1 MALDETEPLTD
12 DVVANVFIAAMSIPE
27 WQRAEFVDSACA
39 GDPELL
45 SKVLARIESE
55 TKLKGFLLTP
65 LLVGEQF
72 DRPFKPSDVILRR
85 FRILRVAGEGGM
97 GVVYEAEDE
106 KLKRRI
112 AIKCPHPQFRGRLT
126 PEAFKA
132 LQVTHPN
139 VCRVFE
145 LHTEDTPKGHVD
157 FLTMEL
163 VGGETLAERLVRE
176 QQKNWLHTAEGME
189 IARQICTGL
198 SAIHTKGIVHRDLK
212 PANVMLSRD
221 SGASIRVVIMDFGI
235 AVSADVFSS
244 AACGT
249 PAYVA
254 PELWRGKPATVQ
266 SDIYALGVM
275 LHEMSCGRK
284 PFADNAS
291 WTERLET
298 LPPINGIRG
307 PLRATVRRCL
317 EPDPT
322 QRFACVQDVAE
333 SLFGR
338 RWFLRTALGTAAC
351 GALGAAGFRLKE
363 YYAPTS
369 TVRLTV
375 LPPKIEEKIPASA
388 QALATGFA
396 NDLSYRLK
404 TLHVV
409 RRPFSV
415 FSASQAAANSVATP
429 AQARTLLTTTHAIA
443 SELVVESAS
452 WQFTVKLLDAARE
465 RVLQQWVRRSS
476 ADVDAMASELFTL
489 QSSVLQQLIDTLAL
503 KIDLPRQTLTGASYA
518 DYLQGLHFAR
528 VDYENSAQ
536 AVPYFERVIA
546 KAPNSALGYAGLA
559 EALLQTIYATGDK
572 SLDGKAVNALAKAE
586 QLDPELPHVHLIAGR
601 LNAANGRYERAIADC
616 RRAAELDP
624 HDCEAYIEIGYALAL
639 LGRYQE
645 AEAAFESAIN
655 AQPTYYKPYYDA
667 GLLSYEM
674 RDFAA
679 AEKRWLEAVRLN
691 PSHTRAKVD
700 LAYVYLQT
708 GKMEQAQQQVQQS
721 LAIRRTRPAIELQ
734 GELFDRSH
742 RYRDAITYFEEAVRT
757 PPPDYK
763 TWASLAADYRRL
775 GRQGDALRAFRRG
788 LDEAVEGLSSNARD
802 PERTAWCAYYAAS
815 LGEERMARMRI
826 TDTLAIADPP
836 LGRIRKRLA
845 LAYDALQDRHSALKL
860 LQAGPHEIA
869 KEIATSEEGSP
880 ALLRDPNFQ
889 NLAR

>member
-1 MALDETEPLTD
+1 MALDETHPVTD
-12 DVVANVFIAAMSIPE
+12 DVVTAVFSAAMSLPE
-27 WQRAEFVDSACA
+27 SDRSEFIDKACA
-39 GDPELL
+39 GNSELL
-45 SKVLARIESE
+45 SQVVSRIGCEA
-55 TKLKGFLLTP
+55 KLKGFLLRP
-65 LLVGEQF
+65 LLADERI
-72 DRPFKPSDVILRR
+72 DRPFNPSDLILQR
-85 FRILRVAGEGGM
+85 FRILRLAGEGGM
-97 GVVYEAEDE
+97 GVVYEAEDDR
-106 KLKRRI
+106 LKRRI
-112 AIKCPHPQFRGRLT
+112 AIKCPRPQFRGRLT

-132 LQVTHPN
+132 LQVTHAN

-145 LHTEDTPKGHVD
+145 LHTADTPTGTVD

-163 VGGETLAERLVRE
+163 VDGETLGGRLARERDRNLLR
-176 QQKNWLHTAEGME
+176 TTEGME
-189 IARQICTGL
+189 IARQICSGL
-198 SAIHTKGIVHRDLK
+198 TAIHSKGIVHRDLK

-221 SGASIRVVIMDFGI
+221 SEGHIRAVITDFGI
-235 AVSADVFSS
+235 AIGADVFSS
-244 AACGT
+244 AARGT

-254 PELWRGKPATVQ
+254 PELWRGRPASVR

-275 LHEMSCGRK
+275 LYEMSCGHK
-284 PFADNAS
+284 PFADDAS

-298 LPPINGIRG
+298 QPPVDGIHG
-307 PLRATVRRCL
+307 AVRATVRRCL

-322 QRFACVQDVAE
+322 RRFASVEEVVG

-338 RWFLRTALGTAAC
+338 RWFLRTAVGAVAC
-351 GALGAAGFRLKE
+351 SALAAAGYELKE

-369 TVRLTV
+369 LVRITV
-375 LPPKIEEKIPASA
+375 LPPKIEEKLAGSV

-404 TLHVV
+404 TLHVA

-415 FSASQAAANSVATP
+415 FSVSQAAAGSIATP
-429 AQARTLLTTTHAIA
+429 AQARTLLASTHCIT
-443 SELVVESAS
+443 SELAVEAAS
-452 WQFTVKLLDAARE
+452 WQFKVKLLDARE
-465 RVLQQWVRRSS
+465 NVLQQWVRRSS
-476 ADVDAMASELFTL
+476 ASVDAMASELFTL
-489 QSSVLQQLIDTLAL
+489 QSSILQQLIGVLAL
-503 KIDLPRQTLTGASYA
+503 RVELPRQTLTGPSYA

-528 VDYENSAQ
+528 VDYENSAR
-536 AVPYFERVIA
+536 AIPYFESVIA

-624 HDCEAYIEIGYALAL
+624 QDCEAYIEIGYALAL
-639 LGRYQE
+639 LGRYHE
-645 AEAAFESAIN
+645 AEAAFQAAIN

-667 GLLSYEM
+667 GLFSYEM

-708 GKMEQAQQQVQQS
+708 GRMEQAQQQVQQS
-721 LAIRRTRPAIELQ
+721 LAIRRTKPAIELQ
-734 GELFDRSH
+734 GELLDRLH
-742 RYRDAITYFEEAVRT
+742 RYQDAVAYFEEAVRT

-775 GRQGDALRAFRRG
+775 GRQRDAQRAFRRG
-788 LDEAVEGLSSNARD
+788 MDEAIEGLPSNARD

-815 LGEERMARMRI
+815 LGQQRTARMRI
-826 TDTLAIADPP
+826 ADTLAIADPP
-836 LGRIRKRLA
+836 LGRVRKRLA
-845 LAYDALQDRHSALKL
+845 LAYDALHDQHAALHML
-860 LQAGPHEIA
+860 EGGPHEIA
-869 KEIATSEEGSP
+869 KEIAANEEASP
-880 ALLRDPNFQ
+880 ALLSDPNFQ